1 MYINQ
6 KGFMLAC
13 GRLAKNAEY
22 KQVGVNQ
29 SSLCRFSIRVGDV
42 ASGDG
47 GKTAKWLDCVCWH
60 KLAKYASGLEKGD
73 TVLVCGIL
81 KDASY
86 TSKKTGEFIK
96 KSELDCE
103 FVTVQQDPPD
113 MGDTGSDF
121 IVTCDDND
129 DSELPF

>member
-1 MYINQ
+1 MI
-6 KGFMLAC
+6 AC

-29 SSLCRFSIRVGDV
+29 SSLCRFSIKVADV

-60 KLAKYASGLEKGD
+60 KLAKYAAGLEKGD

-103 FVTVQQDPPD
+103 FVTVQQEPPE
-113 MGDTGSDF
+113 MGNADSDF
-121 IVTCDDND
+121 IDLYDDD
-129 DSELPF
+129 DSEVPF

>member
-1 MYINQ
+1 MITY
-6 KGFMLAC
+6 

-29 SSLCRFSIRVGDV
+29 SSLCRFSIKVGDV

-81 KDASY
+81 RDASY
-86 TSKKTGEFIK
+86 TSKKTGKFIK

-103 FVTVQQDPPD
+103 FIMVQQDPPD
-113 MGDTGSDF
+113 MGNTDSDF
-121 IVTCDDND
+121 IGSYDND
-129 DSELPF
+129 DDSEVPF

>member
-1 MYINQ
+1 
-6 KGFMLAC
+6 MLAC

-22 KQVGVNQ
+22 KQVGVKQ
-29 SSLCRFSIRVGDV
+29 SSLCKFSIKVADV

-60 KLAKYASGLEKGD
+60 KLAKYAAGLEKGD
-73 TVLVCGIL
+73 IVLVCGIL

-103 FVTVQQDPPD
+103 FVTVQQEPPEMENAD
-113 MGDTGSDF
+113 SDF
-121 IVTCDDND
+121 NDLYDDGDN
-129 DSELPF
+129 EVPF